1 MDSWNETAVSYSP
14 DEITVVRSDPHKDL
28 VWIGDSQ
35 GRVSSYY
42 GPLLHAYTAFY
53 AHNGPV
59 KDIVI
64 SDKYVLVLG
73 DDGVRSYFRN
83 GILVASNQQAVGD
96 KLLLLDSSEF
106 LVGKHRRVKRFTLDK
121 QIRENGFFEL
131 DCIPEDV
138 SLTHMSLCTPN
149 VAIGLS
155 NGTVQV
161 LEPLTFDPILTK
173 AILSHSGPITD
184 LDSRK
189 NTIVT
194 CGLSQRRYGLVPDVF
209 VTCFDTHSKRALPP
223 LSVSSG
229 GMFVRLHP
237 KAPNHA
243 VVFGSNGQLTFLDSK
258 NPSSLS
264 IKQSVLQSQ
273 LVGCDTSSSGD
284 GLVLAEK
291 YYIHHWSANQ
301 VQQEPANS
309 FKGLDVPNA
318 TGNLPTLTEDK
329 PLSSVGLP
337 FFNQELLSIWSP
349 QITFETG
356 FPSPNWDT
364 VKDPLLA
371 QTHAAAK
378 IRRRGNRRSSSVSVP
393 KFLSEQA
400 RLGIEPSFQGEAFV
414 DLMKSDDSIAR
425 GKVPRIWRQMQV
437 LYSKFGVDDFD
448 FSFYN
453 STDHAGLEP
462 LSASRRCN
470 AILQLYRW
478 CPAIYNYCMHTFAQ
492 NNWRELTLTGE
503 LAIVLDMLAKA
514 KSYHCRATNFMDTV
528 QLDMSVT
535 SFHDLLISRLHDEH
549 GEISTSALCGLK
561 TQLSSVKVNVSQTI
575 PSASWLGSELSEN
588 PPYLFVSIDETSY
601 SLDQVK
607 PNISPCFWVDHLG
620 SERTVTV
627 NEEKSVG
634 YRLQGYVTEVND
646 EGESHAVAVIK
657 IKDVWYLFNDF
668 LVTPISEQEAFDFSV
683 PWKRPSL
690 LMYSIFGSAEVADLD
705 FDDSWK
711 DKIDTRLLSER
722 HLTSGNLEDPGH
734 PECLLKQNESVPEL
748 VALDAEFVLVRKEI
762 SEVHSDGSKNL
773 VSPKK
778 LSLARLSVLRDDE
791 RVLIDDMVESKQPIV
806 DYVTAYSGIEPGDL
820 DPVTSSYGLVARKNA
835 TRKLWI
841 LLNHGTKFVGHA
853 LVNDF
858 RTINLYV
865 PPSQVIDTFNLFYD
879 RDRNGL
885 RRLSLKFL
893 MWAVL
898 GEHVQTGNHDSVQ
911 DAQSA
916 LRLYRKYQE
925 LLAEGTLDETLAEVA
940 TKGQACS
947 YRVPNWMQS
956 GSATPSSGSGRIPSL
971 PTTPTRPGS
980 QA

>member
-1 MDSWNETAVSYSP
+1 MDSWKETAVLFSS
-14 DEITVVRSDPHKDL
+14 DEITVVRSDPYKDL

-35 GRVSSYY
+35 GRVSSYF

-53 AHNGPV
+53 AHQSPV
-59 KDIVI
+59 KDIVV

-73 DDGVRSYFRN
+73 EAGVRSYSRS
-83 GILVASNQQAVGD
+83 GMLIASNQQAMGD

-106 LVGKHRRVKRFTLDK
+106 LVGVNRRVKRFTLDK

-138 SLTHMSLCTPN
+138 RLTHMSLCTPN

-161 LEPLTFDPILTK
+161 LEPHTFDPILPK
-173 AILSHSGPITD
+173 PISSHSGPITD

-189 NTIVT
+189 STIVT
-194 CGLSQRRYGLVPDVF
+194 CGLSQRRYGVVPDIF
-209 VTCFDTHSKRALPP
+209 VTCFDVHSKRLLPP

-229 GMFVRLHP
+229 GLFVRLHP

-264 IKQSVLQSQ
+264 IKQSAIQTQ

-284 GLVLAEK
+284 SLVLVEK
-291 YYIHHWSANQ
+291 FYIHYWSATQ

-309 FKGLDVPNA
+309 FKGLEVPNA
-318 TGNLPTLTEDK
+318 KGNLPKLSENK

-337 FFNQELLSIWSP
+337 YFNQELLSNWNF

-356 FPSPNWDT
+356 FPQPDWDT

-371 QTHAAAK
+371 QRHAAVK
-378 IRRRGNRRSSSVSVP
+378 VRRPGNRRTSSVSVP
-393 KFLSEQA
+393 RFLSEQA
-400 RLGIEPSFQGEAFV
+400 RLGVGSSFQGEVFV
-414 DLMKSDDSIAR
+414 DLMKSDDSVAR
-425 GKVPRIWRQMQV
+425 GKVPKIWRQMQV
-437 LYSKFGVDDFD
+437 HYSKFGVDDFD
-448 FSFYN
+448 FNFYN
-453 STDHAGLEP
+453 STDYAGLEP

-478 CPAIYNYCMHTFAQ
+478 CPAIYNYCLHTFAK
-492 NNWRELTLTGE
+492 NNWRELTVTGE

-514 KSYHCRATNFMDTV
+514 KGYHCRATNFMDTV
-528 QLDMSVT
+528 QSDMCVT
-535 SFHDLLISRLHDEH
+535 NFHNFLMSSLCDEYK
-549 GEISTSALCGLK
+549 EIDASAPCGLNS
-561 TQLSSVKVNVSQTI
+561 QLATNVVSISQSM
-575 PSASWLGSELSEN
+575 PSASWLSSDICELL
-588 PPYLFVSIDETSY
+588 PYLFISIDETSY
-601 SLDQVK
+601 SSSQTT
-607 PNISPCFWVDHLG
+607 PNIFPYFWIDQAG
-620 SERTVTV
+620 SERDVTVTK
-627 NEEKSVG
+627 ETSEG
-634 YRLQGYVTEVND
+634 YRLQGYVAEVND
-646 EGESHAVAVIK
+646 EGDFHAVAVIK
-657 IKDVWYLFNDF
+657 VEDEWYLFNDF
-668 LVTPISEQEAFDFSV
+668 LVTSICENEALDFSST
-683 PWKRPSL
+683 WKRPCL
-690 LMYSIFGSAEVADLD
+690 LMYSNFGSANAAKAQ
-705 FDDSWK
+705 FDESWK
-711 DKIDTRLLSER
+711 DKIDTHLLNER
-722 HLTSGNLEDPGH
+722 HLTSGNLDDPGH
-734 PECLLKQNESVPEL
+734 PECLLKKDESIPDL
-748 VALDAEFVLVRKEI
+748 VALDAEFVLIRNEI

-778 LSLARLSVLRDDE
+778 LSLARLSVIRE
-791 RVLIDDMVESKQPIV
+791 NEKVLIDDMVESKLPIV

-820 DPVTSSYGLVARKNA
+820 DPVNSSFGLVARKNS

-841 LLNHGTKFVGHA
+841 LLNSGTKFVGHA

-865 PPSQVIDTFNLFYD
+865 PPSQVVDTFNLFYD

-925 LLAEGTLDETLAEVA
+925 LLAEGTLDETLADVA
-940 TKGQACS
+940 TKGQKHN
-947 YRVPNWMQS
+947 YRVPNWIQN
-956 GSATPSSGSGRIPSL
+956 GAATPSSGSGRISSL
-971 PTTPTRPGS
+971 PSTPTKT
-980 QA
+980 